1 MRPGLVRVPMELSR
15 FGVTLHLDQS
25 LKYVRY
31 YGRGERENLPDL
43 KHHAPLGIYESTA
56 FDLCEDYIKPQ
67 ENGTHTDTRCLRLCD
82 SAGSGVELL
91 CSDRPFT
98 FSARPYKNSTLR
110 KAKHLEDLHDDR
122 LVCLNLDGFMRG
134 TGSNSCGPDVLPQYD
149 LKIRDT
155 LAFSFYL
162 RPVHV

>member
-1 MRPGLVRVPMELSR
+1 MELSR

-31 YGRGERENLPDL
+31 YGRGERENLPDI

-67 ENGTHTDTRCLRLCD
+67 ENGTHTDTRSLRLCD
-82 SAGSGVELL
+82 SAGSGVEFV
-91 CSDRPFT
+91 CDEKPFT
-98 FSARPYKNSTLR
+98 FSARPYKNSTLI

-162 RPVHV
+162 RPAEPNT